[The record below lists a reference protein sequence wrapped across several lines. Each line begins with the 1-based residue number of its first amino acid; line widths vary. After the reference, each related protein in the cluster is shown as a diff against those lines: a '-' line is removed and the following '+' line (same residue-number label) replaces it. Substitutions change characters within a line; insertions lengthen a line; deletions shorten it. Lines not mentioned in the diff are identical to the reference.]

1 MQKKVRSKRWN
12 DKEIILLNSLSY
24 KGLCYD
30 DLLQY
35 FPERSKRSIESKIR
49 ELNIKEGFVRPSW
62 SKEESNLL
70 IELYPNTKNDELP
83 KYFNNKTKSAIYTQA
98 KRLGLSK
105 NYSWR
110 IDNLSDNCK
119 SKWDDSKSKEL
130 RVKFYELGEKE
141 TYAYFKQQY
150 NHGKFY
156 INNKMIALGLMESSV
171 EKYKI
176 LDRNNPNLY
185 NAFVVYKDILN
196 GKAGG
201 FQKYLKNITKQQ
213 LVLLYRYY
221 NKLNNIEITREY
233 FISSKLSE
241 ILSNAKIRELV
252 KKRFDGYFDFV
263 SQCYPNLN
271 LKPWEMKR
279 IDVKDGFWDNKYN
292 RFWCIREGIK
302 NLIKDGVII
311 NPCESLELEYEI
323 LYNYMSSSLL
333 YYYSKNCI
341 DEYLYFTK
349 DNYSNPKI
357 YNNIRFDSFQEKY
370 VYKTIYE
377 NITHNIYKCFKK
389 EGFLYT
395 NGKYNERYIPDFYIN
410 TNDKIVLIE
419 FFGMYKPNNP
429 SQIFKDYCEKTKRK
443 IEYFNSL
450 ENVYFIP
457 LFPKDLNNNFEGVRE
472 KLTSFCMSKNI
483 DLKGGGIDE

>member
-1 MQKKVRSKRWN
+1 
-12 DKEIILLNSLSY
+12 
-24 KGLCYD
+24 
-30 DLLQY
+30 
-35 FPERSKRSIESKIR
+35 
-49 ELNIKEGFVRPSW
+49 
-62 SKEESNLL
+62 
-70 IELYPNTKNDELP
+70 
-83 KYFNNKTKSAIYTQA
+83 
-98 KRLGLSK
+98 
-105 NYSWR
+105 
-110 IDNLSDNCK
+110 
-119 SKWDDSKSKEL
+119 
-130 RVKFYELGEKE
+130 
-141 TYAYFKQQY
+141 
-150 NHGKFY
+150 
-156 INNKMIALGLMESSV
+156 
-171 EKYKI
+171 
-176 LDRNNPNLY
+176 
-185 NAFVVYKDILN
+185 
-196 GKAGG
+196 
-201 FQKYLKNITKQQ
+201 
-213 LVLLYRYY
+213 
-221 NKLNNIEITREY
+221 
-233 FISSKLSE
+233 
-241 ILSNAKIRELV
+241 
-252 KKRFDGYFDFV
+252 
-263 SQCYPNLN
+263 
-271 LKPWEMKR
+271 
-279 IDVKDGFWDNKYN
+279 
-292 RFWCIREGIK
+292 
-302 NLIKDGVII
+302 
-311 NPCESLELEYEI
+311 
-323 LYNYMSSSLL
+323 MSSSLL